1 MSKYTTEVRFIC
13 EQASGLTES
22 KGYND
27 INSIIDLAIP
37 KVFNFDFPIFDESY
51 RSVIERK
58 ILKHFYTREIGAET
72 VGLWKLWL
80 DTRMNEIM
88 PYYNPSY
95 ESTLI
100 EIDPLIDTK
109 IETKH
114 NTKNNSNKNENGR
127 TKGTGKNNANNYQNS
142 DGWSYYSDTPQ
153 GDMYGII
160 NMNYLTNATHNK
172 DNSSSNLSANYSDN
186 TENTVISNIDTT
198 EDYIQSVVGKTSG
211 NTYSEM
217 LKEFR
222 DTFLN
227 IDVKIIHEL
236 DDLFLN
242 LW

>member
-1 MSKYTTEVRFIC
+1 MSKYTTEVRYIC
-13 EQASGLTES
+13 ESVSELNASVGGS
-22 KGYND
+22 
-27 INSIIDLAIP
+27 SIKDVIEKSRLKI
-37 KVFNFDFPIFDESY
+37 FDFEYPIFDEKY
-51 RSVIERK
+51 RQVLETK

-80 DTRMNEIM
+80 DRRMNEIM
-88 PYYNPSY
+88 PYYNQLY

-100 EIDPLIDTK
+100 EIDPLVDTK

-127 TKGTGKNNANNYQNS
+127 TKGTGTNNANNYQSS

-153 GDMYGII
+153 GGIYGIS
-160 NMNYLTNATHNK
+160 NMNYLTNATHNIG
-172 DNSSSNLSANYSDN
+172 NSNSNLSANYSDN

-211 NTYSEM
+211 KTYSEM

>member
-1 MSKYTTEVRFIC
+1 MSKYTTEVRYIC
-13 EQASGLTES
+13 ESVSGLNASVGGSSVKDVIEKS
-22 KGYND
+22 RLK
-27 INSIIDLAIP
+27 I
-37 KVFNFDFPIFDESY
+37 FDFEYPIFDENY
-51 RSVIERK
+51 RQVLETK

-80 DTRMNEIM
+80 DRRMNEIM
-88 PYYNPSY
+88 PYYNQLY

-100 EIDPLIDTK
+100 EIDPLVDTK

-114 NTKNNSNKNENGR
+114 NTKNNSNKNENGT
-127 TKGTGKNNANNYQNS
+127 TKGTGTNNANNHQSS
-142 DGWSYYSDTPQ
+142 DSWRYYSDTPQ
-153 GDMYGII
+153 GGINGI
-160 NMNYLTNATHNK
+160 SNMDYLTNATHNT
-172 DNSSSNLSANYSDN
+172 DSNNSNLLAIYSDN

-211 NTYSEM
+211 KTYSEM

>member
-1 MSKYTTEVRFIC
+1 MSKYTTEVRYIC
-13 EQASGLTES
+13 ESLSGLNASVGGSSVKDVIEKS
-22 KGYND
+22 RLN
-27 INSIIDLAIP
+27 I
-37 KVFNFDFPIFDESY
+37 FDFEYPIFDENY
-51 RSVIERK
+51 KQVLETK

-80 DTRMNEIM
+80 DRRMNEIM
-88 PYYNPSY
+88 PYYNQLY

-100 EIDPLIDTK
+100 EIDPLVDTK
-109 IETKH
+109 IETKQ
-114 NTKNNSNKNENGR
+114 NTKNNSNKNENGT
-127 TKGTGKNNANNYQNS
+127 TKGTGTNNANNYQGS
-142 DGWSYYSDTPQ
+142 DSWRYYSDTPQ
-153 GDMYGII
+153 GGINGII
-160 NMNYLTNATHNK
+160 DISYLTNATHNA
-172 DNSSSNLSANYSDN
+172 DSNNSNLSANYNDN

-198 EDYIQSVVGKTSG
+198 EDYIQSVVGKTNG
-211 NTYSEM
+211 KTYSQM